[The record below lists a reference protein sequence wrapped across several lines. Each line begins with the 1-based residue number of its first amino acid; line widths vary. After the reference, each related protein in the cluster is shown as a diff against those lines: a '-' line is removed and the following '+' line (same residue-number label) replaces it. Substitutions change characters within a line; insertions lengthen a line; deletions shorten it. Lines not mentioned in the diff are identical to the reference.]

1 MLRLTKRYAVYSL
14 LIALAAPF
22 ADACAQ
28 FPGGGGMG
36 GGMGRGMGGGRGA
49 REQKPDTAPVL
60 RRHLPDDVDDR
71 LYMLEQDLRLMSEQ
85 QPLWE
90 RYADSVRLTAK
101 DIERDRAQ
109 NEFREKLPVLERL
122 DRLVETSRNRLTA
135 LEEVSA
141 SGRALYNTLVPR
153 QREICDP
160 RLATIAAL
168 LVEVTPEPG
177 NVAQRSR
184 R

>member
-1 MLRLTKRYAVYSL
+1 
-14 LIALAAPF
+14 
-22 ADACAQ
+22 
-28 FPGGGGMG
+28 
-36 GGMGRGMGGGRGA
+36 
-49 REQKPDTAPVL
+49 
-60 RRHLPDDVDDR
+60 
-71 LYMLEQDLRLMSEQ
+71 
-85 QPLWE
+85 LWE